1 MHDDAI
7 SQKLKGAQI
16 FLGVG
21 MVKNRSGQSG
31 HWTLKLIFYLNN
43 ELIQLT
49 DFLQAFTNSLK
60 LKCNWKF
67 FWVGMVKN
75 GCGQSDNR
83 TLKFTISEEW
93 AGRINWFLAW
103 WYRFTKIKSRSKI
116 FLSSHDKKW
125 VLPVW
130 SSGSKIDC
138 ISEVNR
144 WNKPIFYMLVEIQE
158 S

>member
-16 FLGVG
+16 FFWVG

-31 HWTLKLIFYLNN
+31 HGTLKLTFYLN
-43 ELIQLT
+43 ELIQLI
-49 DFLQAFTNSLK
+49 DFLQAFTSSLK

-83 TLKFTISEEW
+83 TLKFTVSEEW

-103 WYRFTKIKSRSKI
+103 WYRFTKIKSRSTS

-130 SSGSKIDC
+130 SSGSKIDS